1 MNYKNYQI
9 NYYIRGRKIF
19 NQTGEADI
27 QTIEANKIFLEE
39 MFSIFHE
46 DSEIEIIAEL
56 VQDLN
61 NFKTKILPLDKDKLA
76 KIKYIIYL
84 KFFKKR

>member
-56 VQDLN
+56 V
-61 NFKTKILPLDKDKLA
+61 
-76 KIKYIIYL
+76 
-84 KFFKKR
+84 